1 MTMVDFRVA
10 ANGRMVLPKAIR
22 EAMGLHGDAKV
33 TAIVDSEGV
42 RLVPMYHR
50 VSRARELYR
59 QAIKT
64 PRTTADF
71 LHDRYEE
78 AEKDEAGSAQSAT

>member
-1 MTMVDFRVA
+1 MTTIDFRVA
-10 ANGRMVLPKAIR
+10 ANGRMVLPRAIR
-22 EAMGLHGDAKV
+22 EAMGLHGDSKV
-33 TAIVDSEGV
+33 TAIVDDEGV
-42 RLVPMYHR
+42 RLVPMHHR

-64 PRTTADF
+64 PRTTEDF

-78 AEKDEAGSAQSAT
+78 AERDEARSHQSAA